1 MSWRDIRPLAVGV
14 PRRDDE
20 VLLDRQH
27 DGVADET
34 FYRPLGGGI
43 EFGELSHE
51 ALAREFREELDVEL
65 ADWTLLDT
73 HENTFEFEGE
83 PGHEIWFLYE
93 VTFVEDWPYERS
105 EIPYEEDDGE
115 SFTAVWLPIAD
126 LDDVVVYP
134 ERLPSLL

>member
-14 PRRDDE
+14 PRRDGE
-20 VLLDRQH
+20 VLLDRQY
-27 DGVADET
+27 DSVADET

-51 ALAREFREELDVEL
+51 ALAREFSEELGVEL

-73 HENTFEFEGE
+73 HENTFEFEGR

-93 VTFVEDWPYERS
+93 VAFVEDWPYESS
-105 EIPYEEDDGE
+105 EVPYEEDDGE
-115 SFTAVWLPIAD
+115 SFTAVWLSIAD

-134 ERLPSLL
+134 ESLPALL